1 MRTRTDTGTHLRRI
15 GAIFRKDLGDALRDS
30 RVLLAILV
38 PLGLG
43 LLYNV
48 MFQNTPT
55 VPSVTVA
62 YAATDAT
69 TLPQRLTAAIGP
81 AAQVKLVPLSSAAD
95 VRQRLSAKQADV
107 GLIVPAGFDAAI
119 ARGDTPTVTVLR
131 ASSTSSSGAM
141 IVLATLDTV
150 LRQMAGQGPPA
161 IVRAE
166 TVATSQ
172 VGIQTIVEQLGLR
185 QYFAFA
191 SLMLIVGMIAMLALP
206 IVLGEEREKKTLDAL
221 VMVAS
226 YPEVIAAKALLGV
239 VYIAISVPLLLVLTR
254 VVPADVITF
263 VAAIGLLS
271 VTLIGFGLLLGGMFT
286 ANQMNTWGSV
296 FLVPVILP
304 PFLLG
309 MSLPGAVEALFSILP
324 STQAMR
330 LILNSAGEHP
340 YFSQTWLSY
349 LVIAAWG
356 VVAYGLLLWRLSQ
369 REE

>member
-1 MRTRTDTGTHLRRI
+1 MDTNIGEHVRRI

-30 RVLLAILV
+30 RVLLAVLL

-48 MFQNTPT
+48 MFQDTPA

-62 YAATDAT
+62 YAAADAT
-69 TLPQRLTAAIGP
+69 TLPQRLKAAIGP
-81 AAQVKLVPLSSAAD
+81 VAQVTVVRVSSASD

-107 GLIVPAGFDAAI
+107 GLLVPTGFDAAM
-119 ARGDTPTVTVLR
+119 ARGETPTVTVLR
-131 ASSTSSSGAM
+131 AASSSAGGT
-141 IVLATLDTV
+141 IVVSTLDTV

-161 IVRAE
+161 VVRVE
-166 TVATSQ
+166 TVPTSQ
-172 VGIQTIVEQLGLR
+172 VGIQTIFEQLGLR
-185 QYFAFA
+185 AYFAFA
-191 SLMLIVGMIAMLALP
+191 SLMMIVGMIAMLALP

-239 VYIAISVPLLLVLTR
+239 VYIVISVPLLLVLTR
-254 VVPADVITF
+254 VLPADVLTF
-263 VAAIGLLS
+263 VAALGLLS
-271 VTLIGFGLLLGGMFT
+271 VTLIGFGLLLGGIFT
-286 ANQMNTWGSV
+286 ANQMNTWGSL
-296 FLVPVILP
+296 FLIPVILP

-309 MSLPGAVEALFSILP
+309 ISLPGALEALFAILP

-330 LILNSAGEHP
+330 LILNSASGHP
-340 YFSQTWLSY
+340 FFPQAWLSY

-356 VVAYGLLLWRLSQ
+356 IVAYGLLLWRLSR